1 MDYIYIGDI
10 VNTHGLKGEIRII
23 SEFKFKDTAFAIG
36 RKCYIGK
43 DHKEEVIETYR
54 KHKDFD
60 MVTFKDKKH
69 IDDVIIYKNESL
81 YVNRYDI
88 TYDGYLDEDL
98 IGLDVYCEKVHIGH
112 VDSILKTNAHDILVV
127 KNGSKHMIPNV
138 EEFIK
143 KVDLENKVLEI
154 NYMKGLLNEN

>member
-69 IDDVIIYKNESL
+69 IDDVIIYKNEPL
-81 YVNRYDI
+81 YVHRYDI